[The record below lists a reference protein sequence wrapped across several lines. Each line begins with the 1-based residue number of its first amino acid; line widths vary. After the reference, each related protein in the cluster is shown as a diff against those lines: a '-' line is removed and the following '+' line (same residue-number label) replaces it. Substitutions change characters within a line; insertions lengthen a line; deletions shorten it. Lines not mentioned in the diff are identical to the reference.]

1 MQQYR
6 VGAEDARSELSVVL
20 IKMQSLESQL
30 RESNNNLVLK
40 KMELQQA
47 KIDSDVFKENNA
59 RQASL
64 IKSLRESLSLADSKT
79 LQLGT
84 ELSEKANRLSE
95 AEKQSELAN
104 SVAESLRRSSANSQN
119 ELSVSHNKMKD
130 LCRKLVEMLGKDFSA
145 YENGFP
151 GNIDQIISL
160 METEMKKSRDSISQM
175 KSFQRD
181 NEKLN
186 RQITRQSLQLQ
197 NNKESYKDLEEK
209 YVWACQK
216 LEDLNALVME
226 KYRDVLKKSEVPHEM
241 LTSANNSKSQDFE
254 SSKEKS
260 TVITDALFSDKGKI
274 SSENRSTPSIQRPK
288 MAKNSLTQSASP
300 VTLKSES
307 QKKESSKFSAGS
319 VNSADH
325 FSGSSYTTGISS
337 ARQTGQKQNESN
349 VKPFSSARSVGREKP
364 GKIVQSVE
372 EEASGTKLPFHG
384 NAFPSAQIRKPDDP
398 PYKPSVMPKKYTDLT
413 EG

>member
-104 SVAESLRRSSANSQN
+104 SVVENLRRSSANSQN
-119 ELSVSHNKMKD
+119 ELSVSHNKLKD

-160 METEMKKSRDSISQM
+160 MEAEMKKSRDSISQM

-216 LEDLNALVME
+216 LEDLNVLVME

-260 TVITDALFSDKGKI
+260 TVITDAVFSDKGKI

-288 MAKNSLTQSASP
+288 MAKNSLTQ
-300 VTLKSES
+300 S

-364 GKIVQSVE
+364 GKVVQSVG